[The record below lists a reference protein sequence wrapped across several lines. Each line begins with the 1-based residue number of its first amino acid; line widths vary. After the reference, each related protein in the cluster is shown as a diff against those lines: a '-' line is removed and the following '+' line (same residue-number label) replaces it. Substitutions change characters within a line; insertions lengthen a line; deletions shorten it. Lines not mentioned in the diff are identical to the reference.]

1 MKKKKL
7 AIIGAQGI
15 PSKYG
20 GFETLVEYL
29 VVYLSGKL
37 DITVFC
43 SSKYADT
50 KLKEYKGAQLEYINI
65 DANGWQSILYDSCSI
80 LKSYK
85 SNDCLLI
92 LGSSGGVILPFL
104 SRYKGKFIL
113 NFGGLDWQRNK
124 WNSFTKWFLR
134 FSEKNSVNSCGKL
147 ISDNEGIKDY
157 ILSKYN
163 LDSTM
168 IAYGG
173 DQVTR
178 SIKRSRSISYKFDN
192 YEYFLTVA
200 RIQKDNNIELILNTF
215 TNLQKCKIVIIGNW
229 SKSKYGNN
237 LKKKYSFYNN
247 IYLLDAI
254 YDLDELNYLR
264 SRCKLYIHGHSA
276 GGTNPALV
284 EAMNLGLP
292 IFAFSSGFNE
302 HTTFNRA
309 KYFNSSFELQKLI
322 TNIDKHQLVKL
333 GKQMK
338 KIALE
343 HYTWLKI
350 SEQYYKIINL

>member
-1 MKKKKL
+1 MKKL
-7 AIIGAQGI
+7 AIVGTQGI

-29 VVYLSGKL
+29 VVNLSGKL

-65 DANGWQSILYDSCSI
+65 DANGWQSILYDSYSI
-80 LKSYK
+80 LKAYK

-104 SRYKGKFIL
+104 WRYKGRFIL

-124 WNSFTKWFLR
+124 WNSFTQWFLR
-134 FSEKNSVNSCGKL
+134 FLEKLSVNSCGKL
-147 ISDNEGIKDY
+147 ISDNQGIRDY
-157 ILSKYN
+157 ILSEYN
-163 LDSTM
+163 LDSSL

-173 DQVTR
+173 DQATR
-178 SIKRSRSISYKFDN
+178 SIKRLRDASYEFDN
-192 YEYFLTVA
+192 CEYCMTVA
-200 RIQKDNNIELILNTF
+200 RIQKDNNIELILNSF
-215 TNLQKCKIVIIGNW
+215 INLPKEKIVIIGNW
-229 SKSKYGNN
+229 SKDNYGVN
-237 LKKKYSFYNN
+237 LKKKYSHYNN

-254 YDLDELNYLR
+254 YDLVELNYLR

-292 IFAFSSGFNE
+292 ILAFNSGFNE
-302 HTTFNRA
+302 HTTHGRA
-309 KYFNSSFELQKLI
+309 KYFNSSNELQRLI
-322 TNIDKHQLVKL
+322 NNMDKHQIIEL
-333 GKQMK
+333 GNQMK

-343 HYTWLKI
+343 HYTWVKI
-350 SEQYYKIINL
+350 SEQYEKIINL